1 VLSAPAPAGGPI
13 HVLQTLGRETEGRA
27 FDARITA
34 RLASLLAP
42 FLRPIVLAILAML
55 ASAALGIAS
64 PWLLKVAIDR
74 DIPAGDARGL
84 AVTAAMLAG
93 TFAGAYLF
101 TALQRG
107 LIARVGNA
115 LLAGLRS
122 RLFRRLQELDLA
134 WHDRHIS
141 GVTVSRVINDVAVIN
156 DLLSQGLVTLF
167 GDVAILAGIVA
178 VMLAMNARL
187 ALLAFTVLPAM
198 AAATALFSRAARGAF
213 RTTRT
218 RIAAVVGDL
227 AESIGG
233 MRVIQAFA
241 REDAAR
247 RRFREVNRAN
257 RDANVEATS
266 LSFLYLP
273 AMDLLATVAT
283 AIVLWFGGRA
293 VVGGGLTLGTV
304 VAFLSYVTRF
314 FQPVQELSQL
324 YATLQAA
331 MAGGERVL
339 ELLDTEPAV
348 RDAPAAPD
356 LAAVHG
362 RIELRGVEFAYEPK
376 TPVLR
381 GVDLTVEPG
390 RMVALVGRTGAG
402 KTTIAGLVARF
413 HDPTAGA
420 VLIDGI
426 DVRTVSQR
434 SLRRQMALV
443 PQDPFLFGGTLADNI
458 RFGRPEAGD
467 AEVEA
472 AARTANAD
480 EFIARMPEGY
490 ATRVLEGA
498 ANLSLGQR
506 QLVCIA
512 RAVLVDPRVLVMD
525 EATANIDTVTE
536 ALIQRALAR
545 LLEGRS
551 ALVIAH
557 RLSTVRAAHLI
568 CVVDGGRIV
577 ERGTHA
583 DLMALGGAYT
593 RLYEQQYGKG

>member
-1 VLSAPAPAGGPI
+1 MLSSPNLAGGPL
-13 HVLQTLGRETEGRA
+13 HVLQSLGRETEGRA
-27 FDARITA
+27 FDARIAA
-34 RLASLLAP
+34 RLAG
-42 FLRPIVLAILAML
+42 FLRPYARPILLAVLAML
-55 ASAALGIAS
+55 AASALGLAS

-74 DIPAGDARGL
+74 DIPAGDARRL
-84 AVTAAMLAG
+84 AHTAALLAG
-93 TFAGAYLF
+93 SFLGVYLL
-101 TALQRG
+101 TAVQRG

-122 RLFRRLQELDLA
+122 RLMRRLQQLELA

-141 GVTVSRVINDVAVIN
+141 GVTVSRVVNDVAVIN

-167 GDVAILAGIVA
+167 GDAAILAGIVA
-178 VMLAMNARL
+178 VMIAMDARL
-187 ALLAFTVLPAM
+187 ALLTFTVLPVMVAV
-198 AAATALFSRAARGAF
+198 TALFSRAARGAF
-213 RTTRT
+213 RTTRA

-247 RRFREVNRAN
+247 RRFRAVNRAN

-273 AMDLLATVAT
+273 AIDLLAAVAT

-293 VVGGGLTLGTV
+293 VVGGGLTVGTV
-304 VAFLSYVTRF
+304 VAFLSYVSRF
-314 FQPVQELSQL
+314 FQPVLELSQL
-324 YATLQAA
+324 TATMQAA
-331 MAGGERVL
+331 MAGGERVF
-339 ELLDTEPAV
+339 ELLDAEPAV
-348 RDAPAAPD
+348 RDASGAPD
-356 LAAVHG
+356 LPPLRG
-362 RIELRGVEFAYEPK
+362 RIELAGVDFHYEPGA
-376 TPVLR
+376 PVLR
-381 GVDLTVEPG
+381 GVDLVIEPG
-390 RMVALVGRTGAG
+390 QTVALVGKTGAG
-402 KTTIAGLVARF
+402 KSTIAGLVARF
-413 HDPTAGA
+413 HDPTSGA
-420 VLIDGI
+420 VLVDGI
-426 DVRTVSQR
+426 DLRTVSQR
-434 SLRRQMALV
+434 SLRRQMAFV
-443 PQDPFLFGGTLADNI
+443 HQDPFLFAGTIADNI
-458 RFGRPEAGD
+458 RFGRPEASD

-472 AARTANAD
+472 AARAANAH
-480 EFIARMPEGY
+480 EFIARLPEGY

-512 RAVLVDPRVLVMD
+512 RAVLVDPRILVMD

-536 ALIQRALAR
+536 RLIQRALAR
-545 LLEGRS
+545 LLAGRT

-577 ERGTHA
+577 ERGTHGA
-583 DLMALGGAYT
+583 LMARGGAYA
-593 RLYEQQYGKG
+593 RLYEQQYGTA

>member
-1 VLSAPAPAGGPI
+1 VLSAPHTVGGPV
-13 HVLQTLGRETEGRA
+13 HMLQTLGRETEGRA
-27 FDARITA
+27 FDARIAA
-34 RLASLLAP
+34 RLLSFLAP
-42 FLRPIVLAILAML
+42 YVRAIVMAVLAML
-55 ASAALGIAS
+55 AASALGIAS
-64 PWLLKVAIDR
+64 PWLLKVAVDR

-84 AVTAAMLAG
+84 AVTSLLLAG
-93 TFAGAYLF
+93 SFAGAYLL
-101 TALQRG
+101 TAVQRG

-115 LLAGLRS
+115 LLSGLRS
-122 RLFRRLQELDLA
+122 RLVSRLQELELA

-167 GDVAILAGIVA
+167 GDVALLGGIVA

-187 ALLAFTVLPAM
+187 ALLAFAVLPAM
-198 AAATALFSRAARGAF
+198 AAATAIFSRAARGAF

-227 AESIGG
+227 AEAIGG

-241 REDAAR
+241 REEAAR

-257 RDANVEATS
+257 RDANIEATS
-266 LSFLYLP
+266 LSFVYMP
-273 AMDLLATVAT
+273 VMDLLAAVAT
-283 AIVLWFGGRA
+283 AVVLWFGGRA
-293 VVGGGLTLGTV
+293 VVGGSLTLGTV

-339 ELLDTEPAV
+339 ELLDTEPSV
-348 RDAPAAPD
+348 RDEIGAREMPPIRGA
-356 LAAVHG
+356 
-362 RIELRGVEFAYEPK
+362 IELRGVEFAYVPGS
-376 TPVLR
+376 PVLR
-381 GVDLTVEPG
+381 GVDLAIGPG
-390 RMVALVGRTGAG
+390 SVVALVGKTGAG

-413 HDPTAGA
+413 HDPTSGA
-420 VLIDGI
+420 VLVDGI
-426 DVRTVSQR
+426 DLRTVSQR

-443 PQDPFLFGGTLADNI
+443 PQDPFLFAGTIADNI
-458 RFGRPEAGD
+458 RFGRPEATD
-467 AEVEA
+467 ADMVEA
-472 AARTANAD
+472 ARAANAH
-480 EFIARMPEGY
+480 EFIARMSEGY

-536 ALIQRALAR
+536 SLIQQALAR
-545 LLEGRS
+545 LLVGRT

-557 RLSTVRAAHLI
+557 RLSTVRAADLI
-568 CVVDGGRIV
+568 CVVEGGRIV
-577 ERGTHA
+577 EQGSHG
-583 DLMALGGAYT
+583 DLMARGGAYA
-593 RLYEQQYGKG
+593 RLYEQQYGKP

>member
-1 VLSAPAPAGGPI
+1 MLSAPNVTGGPV
-13 HVLQTLGRETEGRA
+13 HMLQSLGRETEGRA
-27 FDARITA
+27 FDARIMA
-34 RLASLLAP
+34 RLLSFLAP
-42 FLRPIVLAILAML
+42 FARPIVLAVLAML
-55 ASAALGIAS
+55 ASSALGIAS

-84 AVTAAMLAG
+84 ALTAALLAG
-93 TFAGAYLF
+93 SFAGAYLF
-101 TALQRG
+101 TAIQRS

-122 RLFRRLQELDLA
+122 RLFRRLQELELG

-198 AAATALFSRAARGAF
+198 VAATVLFSRAARGAF

-227 AESIGG
+227 AENIGG

-247 RRFREVNRAN
+247 RRFRAVNLAN

-266 LSFLYLP
+266 LSFLYMP
-273 AMDLLATVAT
+273 AMDLLAAVAT
-283 AIVLWFGGRA
+283 AIVLWVGGRS
-293 VVGGGLTLGTV
+293 VVGGGLTIGTV

-331 MAGGERVL
+331 MAGGERVF

-348 RDAPAAPD
+348 RDAPDAPD
-356 LAAVHG
+356 LAPVRG
-362 RIELRGVEFAYEPK
+362 GIELHGVEFSYVPGQ
-376 TPVLR
+376 PVLR
-381 GVDLTVEPG
+381 GVDLSIEPG
-390 RMVALVGRTGAG
+390 RVVALVGRTGAG

-413 HDPTAGA
+413 HDPTAGT
-420 VLIDGI
+420 VLVDGI
-426 DVRTVSQR
+426 DVRSVSQR

-443 PQDPFLFGGTLADNI
+443 PQDPFLFAGTIADNI
-458 RFGRPEAGD
+458 RFGRPGASD

-472 AARTANAD
+472 AARTANAH

-536 ALIQRALAR
+536 SLIQRALAQ
-545 LLEGRS
+545 LLEGRT

-568 CVVDGGRIV
+568 CVVEGGRIV
-577 ERGTHA
+577 ERGTHG
-583 DLMALGGAYT
+583 DLMALGGVYT

>member
-1 VLSAPAPAGGPI
+1 M
-13 HVLQTLGRETEGRA
+13 LQSLGRETEGRA
-27 FDARITA
+27 FDVRITA
-34 RLASLLAP
+34 RLLSFLAP
-42 FLRPIVLAILAML
+42 FRRPIVLAVLAML
-55 ASAALGIAS
+55 ASSALGIAS

-84 AVTAAMLAG
+84 AVTAAMLAV

-167 GDVAILAGIVA
+167 GDAAVLAGIVA

-187 ALLAFTVLPAM
+187 ALLAFAVLPAM
-198 AAATALFSRAARGAF
+198 VASTALFSRAARGAF
-213 RTTRT
+213 RKTRT

-227 AESIGG
+227 AEAIGG

-283 AIVLWFGGRA
+283 AIVLWFGGQA

-339 ELLDTEPAV
+339 ELLDTEPVGAG
-348 RDAPAAPD
+348 RAGGAPTWQPFTAGSSSAAWSS
-356 LAAVHG
+356 
-362 RIELRGVEFAYEPK
+362 R
-376 TPVLR
+376 TN
-381 GVDLTVEPG
+381 PG
-390 RMVALVGRTGAG
+390 RRCSVGSISRSSRARWWRSWGKRGPGRPRSPASSRASTTRRPATVLV
-402 KTTIAGLVARF
+402 
-413 HDPTAGA
+413 
-420 VLIDGI
+420 DGV

-443 PQDPFLFGGTLADNI
+443 QQDPFLFAGTLADNI
-458 RFGRPEAGD
+458 RFGRPEAAD

-480 EFIARMPEGY
+480 VFIARMPEGY

-536 ALIQRALAR
+536 SLIQRALAR
-545 LLEGRS
+545 LLEGRT

-568 CVVDGGRIV
+568 CVVEGGRIV

-583 DLMALGGAYT
+583 DLMALGGAYA

>member
-1 VLSAPAPAGGPI
+1 VHL
-13 HVLQTLGRETEGRA
+13 LETLGRETEGRG
-27 FDARITA
+27 FDARIAA
-34 RLASLLAP
+34 RLAGLLAP
-42 FLRPIVLAILAML
+42 FARPIVLAVLAML
-55 ASAALGIAS
+55 VSSALGIAS
-64 PWLLKVAIDR
+64 PWLIKVAIDR
-74 DIPAGDARGL
+74 DIPAGDAGGL
-84 AVTAAMLAG
+84 ARTAALLAAS
-93 TFAGAYLF
+93 FAGAYLF
-101 TALQRG
+101 TAIQRG

-115 LLAGLRS
+115 LLAGMRS
-122 RLFRRLQELDLA
+122 KLFRRLQELELG

-141 GVTVSRVINDVAVIN
+141 GVTVSRVVNDVAVIN
-156 DLLSQGLVTLF
+156 DLLSQGLVTLL
-167 GDVAILAGIVA
+167 GDVAVLAGILA
-178 VMLAMNARL
+178 VMLAMNVRL
-187 ALLAFTVLPAM
+187 ALLAFTVLPVM
-198 AAATALFSRAARGAF
+198 AGSTMLFSRAARGAF

-227 AESIGG
+227 AENIGG

-241 REDAAR
+241 REDTAR

-257 RDANVEATS
+257 RDANIEATS

-293 VVGGGLTLGTV
+293 VVGSGLTIGTV
-304 VAFLSYVTRF
+304 VAFLSYVARF

-348 RDAPAAPD
+348 QDAPGAPE
-356 LAAVHG
+356 LPPVRGA
-362 RIELRGVEFAYEPK
+362 IELRGVEFSYTPGL
-376 TPVLR
+376 PVLR
-381 GVDLTVEPG
+381 GVDLSIEPG
-390 RMVALVGRTGAG
+390 QVVALVGKTGAG

-413 HDPTAGA
+413 YDPTAGA
-420 VLIDGI
+420 VLVDGV
-426 DVRTVSQR
+426 DVRSVSQR

-443 PQDPFLFGGTLADNI
+443 QQDPFLFAGTIAGNI

-472 AARTANAD
+472 AARTANAH
-480 EFIARMPEGY
+480 EFIARLPETY

-512 RAVLVDPRVLVMD
+512 RAVLVDPRVLVLD

-536 ALIQRALAR
+536 SMIQRALAR
-545 LLEGRS
+545 LLEGRT

-557 RLSTVRAAHLI
+557 RLSTVRAADLI
-568 CVVDGGRIV
+568 CVIEDGRIA
-577 ERGTHA
+577 ERGTHGA
-583 DLMALGGAYT
+583 LMALGGAYAH
-593 RLYEQQYGKG
+593 LYEQQYGKA